1 MKKCIDLRLCLLTL
15 LPFLSHV
22 AWGQA
27 SLTLDKVIHLAQ
39 DSAITA
45 FQSRQEYQS
54 RQASYEAFEALRK
67 PQLSLRLVPNYTH
80 IVSDPTRDYVYLRN
94 FDIFSTSAQLKLSQK
109 VLPFGGEAYVG
120 TQAIWSEFF
129 REQATGYPRQ
139 FVSTPL
145 LVGYSHSLLGYNPF
159 RWEKQVEDQRL
170 QAARQQHEYDLRRIA
185 EEAAVRYFR
194 LLCRQRLVVVRQEE
208 LSLNDTVLAIARE
221 KATIAIVTQQELH
234 AMELQLQNSINL
246 LAAARKEEQKA
257 RTELA
262 SLLRMRQIPND
273 TALMEIPDMPPLTP
287 YTADEVATL
296 AKNNSPAYQHQL
308 AELTEARHQENKAR
322 KEMGISV
329 GLDIN
334 LGMQQVNS
342 TLGRAYNNQRLYA
355 LGSVQVTI
363 PLMDH
368 GAAKNRHAAA
378 MAWGERQ
385 ESALQET
392 ERQLVEDAIVTLQ
405 KLNDSRKM
413 LERTGETIKL
423 AESHFY
429 ETVES
434 YTNGLCDIN
443 TFSLGQNRWV
453 IAYTNYLDALEE
465 FWAAHYH
472 LKTLIE
478 H

>member
-39 DSAITA
+39 DSAITV

-234 AMELQLQNSINL
+234 TMELQLQNSINL

-273 TALMEIPDMPPLTP
+273 TVLMEIPDMPPLTP

-308 AELTEARHQENKAR
+308 AELTEARHQEEKAH
-322 KEMGISV
+322 KERGVNV
-329 GLDIN
+329 GMDIN
-334 LGMQQVNS
+334 LGLQQVNS
-342 TLGRAYNNQRLYA
+342 TLGSAYRNQQVYA
-355 LGSVQVTI
+355 LGSVQFNI
-363 PLMDH
+363 PIMDH
-368 GAAKNRHAAA
+368 GAARKRHAAA
-378 MAWGERQ
+378 TAWVERQ

-453 IAYTNYLDALEE
+453 TAYTNYLDALEE
-465 FWAAHYH
+465 FWTAHYH

>member
-1 MKKCIDLRLCLLTL
+1 MKKCIDIRLCLLTL

-80 IVSDPTRDYVYLRN
+80 IVSDPTRYYVYLRN

-257 RTELA
+257 RTELG

-296 AKNNSPAYQHQL
+296 AKNNSPAHQHQL
-308 AELTEARHQENKAR
+308 AELTEARHQEKKAR

-368 GAAKNRHAAA
+368 GAAKKRHAAA

-453 IAYTNYLDALEE
+453 TAYTNYLDALEE
-465 FWAAHYH
+465 FWTAHYH